1 MRNIIRIG
9 DTTTG
14 GGKVQAGS
22 QDMVFGGIGV
32 ARVGDPV
39 MCPLPLHGLNAIA
52 EGHPHFDD
60 NGVPVAFDG
69 HRCECGC
76 ALITS
81 MPEASAS

>member
-1 MRNIIRIG
+1 MRKIIRIG

-14 GGKVQAGS
+14 GGKVKAGS